1 MASRG
6 KTNEQK
12 RLSAAK
18 VVHIHKKEHTFVI
31 STSAGPRKKAQAV
44 PLGVVIRDLLGLAQ
58 TAKEAKYIASKGK
71 AFVDGR
77 PVKDIKFPVGALDVV
92 SFPETKKAYR
102 MVFDNKARLTPK
114 EVKKGDDKV
123 CRIEDK
129 HVVKGGQVQLSLN
142 DGRSIVVSAKDKD
155 KYRVWDAVHLEVPS
169 QKVIEVFPYDKG
181 STVYVTSGRHTG
193 ERGTIEGIS
202 PGDMVRDE
210 TVSVKGENYSFETVS
225 RNIMIVGSK
234 KHAIEM

>member
-18 VVHIHKKEHTFVI
+18 VMHIHKKEHKFII
-31 STSAGPRKKAQAV
+31 STNPGPRQKANAV
-44 PLGVVIRDLLGLAQ
+44 PLGVIVRDLLGLAK
-58 TAKEAKYIASKGK
+58 TAKEAKYIICNGK
-71 AFVDGR
+71 ALVDGR
-77 PVKDIKFPVGALDVV
+77 PVKDIKFPVGALDVI
-92 SFPETKKAYR
+92 SFPEIKKSYR
-102 MVFDNKARLTPK
+102 MVFDNKARLAPK
-114 EVKKGDDKV
+114 EVKNGSDKV

-129 HVVKGGQVQLSLN
+129 HLVKGGNVQLSLN
-142 DGRSIVVSAKDKD
+142 DGRSIVVAGKEKD
-155 KYRVWDAVHLEVPS
+155 KYRVWDAVHLELPA
-169 QKVIEVFPYDKG
+169 QKVIEVFPYAKG

-193 ERGTIEGIS
+193 ERGVIEAITH
-202 PGDMVRDE
+202 GDMVRDE
-210 TVSVKGENYSFETVS
+210 TVAVKGEKYSFETVA